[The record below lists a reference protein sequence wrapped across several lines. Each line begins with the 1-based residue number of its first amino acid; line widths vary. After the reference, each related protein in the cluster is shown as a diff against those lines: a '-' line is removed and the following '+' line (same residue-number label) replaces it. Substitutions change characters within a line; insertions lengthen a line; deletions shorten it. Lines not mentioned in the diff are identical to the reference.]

1 MTQAATGGCLSFA
14 RSELF
19 FEEIVRK
26 LNFETKTGLQ
36 SCIFV
41 EMAPPHQ
48 TCTRSA
54 GKLTSLSKFMS

>member
-14 RSELF
+14 RSDF

-26 LNFETKTGLQ
+26 LNFEAKTGLQ

-54 GKLTSLSKFMS
+54 GKLTSLIKFMS